1 MTEKRIKN
9 TITIKYKSNERNLTK
24 LDTKVQC
31 ISVCAVP
38 IQQFVKDFTQYFRW
52 GHNNKK
58 KKKKKLMY
66 MDVTLEKLH
75 AVEELTFTFV
85 YAMKTFRPHHY
96 QRTVTWFLSTTLTYL
111 LTYHVCG
118 LSVCLL
124 VKSVSC
130 AAQNETTQPSKLSFR
145 VWTHRSPR
153 NHVLHGSMVPPCEE
167 QTLLGVTL
175 GHTSLA
181 CGQYSQPLFA
191 RGRERCGP
199 GY

>member
-1 MTEKRIKN
+1 
-9 TITIKYKSNERNLTK
+9 
-24 LDTKVQC
+24 
-31 ISVCAVP
+31 
-38 IQQFVKDFTQYFRW
+38 
-52 GHNNKK
+52 
-58 KKKKKLMY
+58 MY

-85 YAMKTFRPHHY
+85 YATKTFRPHHY
-96 QRTVTWFLSTTLTYL
+96 QRTVTYL
-111 LTYHVCG
+111 LTYHVCD

-130 AAQNETTQPSKLSFR
+130 AAQNETAEPSKLSFR

-153 NHVLHGSMVPPCEE
+153 NHVLHGSMVPPWEE
-167 QTLLGVTL
+167 RTLLGVTL

-191 RGRERCGP
+191 RGQERCGP